1 MRASALPFDQP
12 RDAALPTP
20 LYPKFTLADG
30 ERGGHLDP
38 RTDAAAPVCHMLSV
52 DDLKKIPGFEQL
64 VSEAK
69 EEHGS
74 GSYHLKTYDKKL
86 PGKAATICVN
96 GPAQVKYDSGAAN
109 KKLYCNEVVAD
120 AKGELTGT
128 NGTVALMVLQGVQ
141 VTAQLTISNAA
152 SFGLSN
158 MYQTQVAFPGVAD
171 LFDFFTTSV
180 SITNTQ
186 TQSFTTTYTDQTTLS
201 LTMSS
206 VEGKTCYAKEVV
218 EQCTIPGT
226 GRIELLVEGDALF
239 EYNSPTG
246 EKDDKKAG
254 KHYKWSQTID
264 NLPKQDRSGY
274 IEFRVSLQ
282 VTTHGKFKGHKH
294 IGAEPVLHMGSK
306 LSPRYFKHVS
316 SSISVALF
324 LFNNQAQ
331 TGQHQ
336 RSS

>member
-1 MRASALPFDQP
+1 MSPLDTFLLLCAFTCELGITVTIILFHVMTVSALPFEQP
-12 RDAALPTP
+12 RDAALPSP
-20 LYPKFTLADG
+20 LYPKFPLADG
-30 ERGGHLDP
+30 ERGGHFDP
-38 RTDAAAPVCHMLSV
+38 RGDPAAPICHILSE
-52 DDLKKIPGFEQL
+52 DDLKKLPGYEQL
-64 VSEAK
+64 VKDAK

-74 GSYHLKTYDKKL
+74 GGYHLKTYDKDL

-96 GPAQVKYDSGAAN
+96 GPAQVTYDSGTAN

-141 VTAQLTISNAA
+141 TTAQLTISSAA
-152 SFGLSN
+152 SIGLSN

-206 VEGKTCYAKEVV
+206 VEGKTCHAKEVV

-226 GRIELLVEGDALF
+226 GRVELIVKGDALF
-239 EYNSPTG
+239 EYESPTG

-254 KHYKWSQTID
+254 KHYKWAVAID
-264 NLPKQDRSGY
+264 KLPPQARTGY
-274 IEFRVSLQ
+274 IEFRVGLE
-282 VTTHGKFKGHKH
+282 VTTRGKFKG
-294 IGAEPVLHMGSK
+294 VC
-306 LSPRYFKHVS
+306 
-316 SSISVALF
+316 
-324 LFNNQAQ
+324 Q
-331 TGQHQ
+331 
-336 RSS
+336 